1 MASWIRAL
9 GVVCAVGVLAA
20 CGGGEKDQAAQREAE
35 FAAIKQQKAALEAK
49 RLEVAQLEERIAA
62 AESMGEEAEE
72 AEEAAPAEAEEEMAG
87 EAETAS
93 VEELEQQLAAAEKE
107 AQSMSEEFMTNLVN
121 FLNSANM
128 VQGEEPSGVLLEA
141 IRMKSAE
148 DMMIAKEYI
157 TKGGDY
163 RRAIEILQTAQMLD
177 PNNPELQAAL
187 DKAEAEQ
194 YMTEDRFA
202 AVSKGMTMDEVQDV
216 LGTVNVHNVRQ
227 YPEKNITAWFYRRED
242 KGAAGVYFQDKDGQM
257 VVYRADYDAIKP
269 GGEVS
274 EEG

>member
-1 MASWIRAL
+1 MKMASWIRAL
-9 GVVCAVGVLAA
+9 GVVCAIGVLAA

-35 FAAIKQQKAALEAK
+35 FAAIEQQKAALEAK
-49 RLEVAQLEERIAA
+49 RLEVAQLEEQIAA
-62 AESMGEEAEE
+62 AEATDEETG
-72 AEEAAPAEAEEEMAG
+72 EAAPAEAEEEMAVEG
-87 EAETAS
+87 ETAS
-93 VEELEQQLAAAEKE
+93 VEDLQQQLAAAQDE
-107 AQSMSEEFMTNLVN
+107 AQAMGEELMTSLVN

-148 DMMIAKEYI
+148 DMLIAKEYI

-177 PNNPELQAAL
+177 PNSPELQAAL
-187 DKAEAEQ
+187 DRAQAEQ

-202 AVSKGMTMDEVQDV
+202 SVSKGMTMDEVRDL
-216 LGTVNVHNVRQ
+216 LGTVNVHNVRE
-227 YPEKNITAWFYRRED
+227 YPEKNVTAWFYRRED
-242 KGAAGVYFQDKDGQM
+242 KGAAGVYFQEKDGEM
-257 VVYRADYDAIKP
+257 LVYRADYDAITP

-274 EEG
+274 EQGS